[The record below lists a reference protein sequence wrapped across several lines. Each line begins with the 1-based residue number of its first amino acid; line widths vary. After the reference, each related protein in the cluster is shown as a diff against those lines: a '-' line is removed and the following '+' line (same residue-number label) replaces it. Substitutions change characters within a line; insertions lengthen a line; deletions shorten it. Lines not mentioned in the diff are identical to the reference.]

1 MAGKGSS
8 SEGGEV
14 FWRNRVWWR
23 RTGHTAVAVWAAS
36 GISILTTIIGAR
48 ALGPEEYGAV
58 FLALAAATLVATF
71 LDITFTEATIFY
83 GNRALTAG
91 DSAGVRALLRISLKV
106 DVGTGIA
113 VAIAVVAAA
122 APIADFVSDGILDPT
137 LVQLSAL
144 SILLTT
150 ADSTAHG
157 ALGLV
162 RRTDLRAWAIASQ
175 AVFRLIGVI
184 IAVQV
189 GGAEAVA
196 LSYAA
201 GGAAGSAVLGLL
213 AWRVAWRRWD
223 PGVGKAAAPATPW
236 ELVRFSFHSSVTTS
250 VAAISGTLVPVLL
263 GRLGGPAE
271 VGIFRVAM
279 FPMVVQRTVSGP
291 LRLAMFPEQAKLFA
305 DGQVNDVRR
314 STRAYTLIGFG
325 LGTVGA
331 GIGYFLLPWLIPLL
345 YSESFEASV
354 EPAQILLIGA
364 VFNFALMWRKTLLA
378 AIGRPEIRTRLTIIQ
393 LVVTAAVL
401 IAFADL
407 GADGAAIAVSAGNVA
422 AGVAWMLIARGLLS
436 EPALLEASRRSRE
449 ANAARAAEANGSPA
463 DAEAEPDPAGVSR
476 W

>member
-1 MAGKGSS
+1 V
-8 SEGGEV
+8 SENGGPQGHDEI
-14 FWRNRVWWR
+14 FWRSRVWWR
-23 RTGHTAVAVWAAS
+23 RTGHTAFAVWAAS

-48 ALGPEEYGAV
+48 ALGPAEYGAV
-58 FLALAAATLVATF
+58 FLALAVATLVATF
-71 LDITFTEATIFY
+71 LDITFTEATIFF
-83 GNRALTAG
+83 GNRALAAG
-91 DSAGVRALLRISLKV
+91 DTAGVRALLRISLKV
-106 DVGTGIA
+106 DIGTGIV
-113 VAIAVVAAA
+113 VAGVIVAAA
-122 APIADFVSDGILDPT
+122 TPLADAVSQGELDPT

-144 SILLTT
+144 AILLTT

-162 RRTDLRAWAIASQ
+162 RRTDLRAWAIAAQ
-175 AVFRLIGVI
+175 AVFRLVGVI
-184 IAVQV
+184 IAVNV

-223 PGVGKAAAPATPW
+223 PEAGDNKPPATPW

-263 GRLGGPAE
+263 GRFSGPAA

-279 FPMVVQRTVSGP
+279 FPMLVQRTASGP
-291 LRLAMFPEQAKLFA
+291 MRLAMFPEQAKLFA
-305 DGQVNDVRR
+305 DGRVNEVRR
-314 STRAYTLIGFG
+314 STKAYTLIGFG

-331 GIGYFLLPWLIPLL
+331 VIGYFLLPWLIPAL
-345 YSESFEASV
+345 YSSSFEAAV

-393 LVVTAAVL
+393 LVVTLVALLAL
-401 IAFADL
+401 ADQ
-407 GADGAAIAVSAGNVA
+407 GAEGAAIAVTAGNVS
-422 AGVAWMLIARGLLS
+422 AGVAWLLIARGLLS
-436 EPALLEASRRSRE
+436 EQSLLAAARRSR
-449 ANAARAAEANGSPA
+449 AAAPLADDPV
-463 DAEAEPDPAGVSR
+463 DAEEEPDPAGAGR